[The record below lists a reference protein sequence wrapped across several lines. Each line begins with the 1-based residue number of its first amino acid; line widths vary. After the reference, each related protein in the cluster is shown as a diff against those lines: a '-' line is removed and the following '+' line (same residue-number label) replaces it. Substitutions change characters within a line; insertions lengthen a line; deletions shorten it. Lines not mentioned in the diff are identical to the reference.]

1 MSSMVQAV
9 RDPWTTQL
17 SRTDLC
23 KSSLSLMGSRS
34 LDSSGFHKDLTTNLE
49 LGTFPSAFLIEN
61 TTSAFYLDLAQIK
74 EGLYLGLP
82 PVFADGPISVEESA
96 DEAPSHLVGVLC
108 QTHHVTLP
116 IHHRYQAAGNTPYQ
130 EACLPSPRV
139 FVAMVTTESGGDD
152 LEGAIERVEEE
163 RGCRLLRAPCG
174 VTREPTCGWEEISF
188 TGVGEVCSTIPVGL
202 LSDLDLVKI
211 STYGAVVFGVV
222 AILYTLFSSGQ
233 RAEKKIE

>member
-61 TTSAFYLDLAQIK
+61 TTSAFYLDLDQIK